1 MGTIASPIEAE
12 IQVGLLGNKRF
23 VLTWFFGLKG
33 LKAGTDPEPSL
44 DEGNT
49 LEGTLLGPGVKAS
62 SLGASSFG
70 EELLVG
76 VALTKDVLEEDDVQE
91 CAFELFVEVA
101 LVGVVT

>member
-23 VLTWFFGLKG
+23 VLTLFFGLKG

-62 SLGASSFG
+62 SLEGSFG
-70 EELLVG
+70 AELLVG
-76 VALTKDVLEEDDVQE
+76 VAFVEDVLEEDDVQE